1 MLKFFY
7 SPLLILCLLSLSVKA
22 DLVQVIS
29 QTKPAIVAIGIHNPL
44 AAPRIRLVG
53 TGFAVADGRKIV
65 TNYHV
70 ISTLLDS
77 ERNENYVV
85 LSGNGS
91 DIKVHSVIS
100 HKTDKQHDLAI
111 LEIKEPLP
119 TVTLASNTLRAEGSA
134 IALIGYPITAVLGL
148 YPATHT
154 GIISAITPIA
164 IPADSSHNLNS
175 RALRQLQAPFLLYQL
190 DATAYPGNSGS
201 PLIDIKSGKVI
212 GVVNKVFVKSTREA
226 VLSDPSNISYAIPI
240 HFLHELL
247 Q

>member
-1 MLKFFY
+1 MLKILY
-7 SPLLILCLLSLSVKA
+7 SALLFLGLFSFSVKA

-29 QTKPAIVAIGIHNPL
+29 DIKPAIVAIGIHNPL

-70 ISTLLDS
+70 VSALLNT
-77 ERNENYVV
+77 ERNESYVV

-91 DIKVHSVIS
+91 DIKMHSVLS
-100 HKTDKQHDLAI
+100 TKTDSTHDLAVLSI
-111 LEIKEPLP
+111 GEKLP
-119 TVTLASNTLRAEGSA
+119 TVNLANNKLIAEGSS

-154 GIISAITPIA
+154 GIISALTPIA
-164 IPADSSHNLNS
+164 IPADNSNSLNS
-175 RALRQLQAPFLLYQL
+175 RALRQLQQPFLLYQL

-201 PLIDIKSGKVI
+201 PLVDIKTGKVI

-240 HFLHELL
+240 HFLHTLL
-247 Q
+247 K